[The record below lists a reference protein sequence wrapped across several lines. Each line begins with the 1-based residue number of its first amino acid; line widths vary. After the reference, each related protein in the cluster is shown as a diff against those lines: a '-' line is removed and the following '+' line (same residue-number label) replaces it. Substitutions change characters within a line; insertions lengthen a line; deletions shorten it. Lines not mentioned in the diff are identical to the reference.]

1 MMKSVSLVKDEV
13 YTHVHHIVPK
23 HAGGTDDPSNLVELT
38 IEDHAIAHRML
49 WKLYG
54 RKEDWCAWTG
64 LSGLDEENRRAGC
77 SLTQDRLWEQGRHN
91 FQKEGHVNP
100 AHTDKQRKMHSK
112 RMKGNNLGSLINRDE
127 TYRSKQADGARGNTN
142 VRGTVWVVN
151 DIGKRRRV
159 KPDQIPE
166 GYQRVAKA

>member
-1 MMKSVSLVKDEV
+1 MRDEV
-13 YTHVHHIVPK
+13 YTHIHHIIPK

-64 LSGLDEENRRAGC
+64 LSGLDEENRRAAC

-91 FQKEGHVNP
+91 FQKVNASTLP
-100 AHTDKQRKMHSK
+100 KNRKMHSE
-112 RMKGNNLGSLINRDE
+112 RMKGNTLGSLKKITPE
-127 TYRSKQADGARGNTN
+127 YRKKQADGARGNTN

-166 GYQRVAKA
+166 GYQRVAKT

>member
-1 MMKSVSLVKDEV
+1 MRDEV
-13 YTHVHHIVPK
+13 FTHIHHIIPK

-64 LSGLDEENRRAGC
+64 LSGLDEENRRAAC

-91 FQKEGHVNP
+91 FQKKND
-100 AHTDKQRKMHSK
+100 AHTPEGRKRRSE
-112 RMKGNNLGSLINRDE
+112 RMKGNTLGSLKKITPEFRK
-127 TYRSKQADGARGNTN
+127 KQADGARGNTN

-166 GYQRVAKA
+166 GYQRVAKTKTNR